1 MNLSSPPAGGAGDRA
16 ILESVW
22 QDRRP
27 RYWWRLPFPQPL
39 ESSFQAYY
47 ARHYHGHMALG
58 LGIGVL
64 AILVTAFEEFL
75 LPPDSR
81 GILLFIRMGL
91 MLPVSILLFFLVQ
104 AGWWQA
110 RQQSMLMMAT
120 LGGAFG
126 FLVMGFFAP
135 DTGSRLYVG
144 TLVMVE
150 IFGLILLRMQFVY
163 ALSCALV
170 IAVGATTALVW
181 LPFPGE
187 PQDHFVDLALIV
199 FSGSL
204 CLIGNFMMERS
215 ARSDYLQQRMLEVRQ
230 QDLEASNSYLQLLL
244 RTDALT
250 GIANRRYFDQR
261 MQEEFRRA
269 ERGNYPLALLMI
281 DIDCFKPFNDT
292 YGHQAGDEALSRVA
306 GVLAT
311 FARRPGDLAARY
323 GGEEFALILPGSRE
337 LDARAIADE
346 LVEAVYGNGFPHGA
360 SHVADRVTISVG
372 VASVLPG
379 QEDCNEVRL
388 IARAD
393 QALYEAKT
401 SGRNRAVSWSA
412 LAA

>member
-1 MNLSSPPAGGAGDRA
+1 MNSTTPAAGTGDRA

-27 RYWWRLPFPQPL
+27 GAWWRLPFPEPL
-39 ESSFQAYY
+39 ESSFQAHY
-47 ARHYHGHMALG
+47 ARRYRGHMALG

-64 AILVTAFEEFL
+64 AILVTVFEEFL
-75 LPPDSR
+75 FPPEQR
-81 GILLFIRMGL
+81 GILLFIRLGL
-91 MLPVSILLFFLVQ
+91 MLPISILLFLLVQ
-104 AGWWQA
+104 SGTWEK
-110 RQQSMLMMAT
+110 RQQSMLMMAA

-126 FLVMGFFAP
+126 FLMMGYFAP
-135 DTGSRLYVG
+135 ASGSRLYVG

-150 IFGLILLRMQFVY
+150 IFGIILLRMQFAY
-163 ALSCALV
+163 ALSCVLV
-170 IAVGATTALVW
+170 IASGAVAALMW
-181 LPFPGE
+181 LSFPGSG
-187 PQDHFVDLALIV
+187 QDHFFDLALIV

-204 CLIGNFMMERS
+204 CLVGNFMMERS
-215 ARSDYLQQRMLEVRQ
+215 ARSDFLQQRLLEIRQ

-250 GIANRRYFDQR
+250 GISNRRYFDQR
-261 MQEEFRRA
+261 LQEEFRRA
-269 ERGNYPLALLMI
+269 ERGDYPLALLMV

-337 LDARAIADE
+337 HDAKVIADE
-346 LVEAVYGNGFPHGA
+346 LVTAVFANGFPHGA
-360 SHVADRVTISVG
+360 SLVADRVTISAG
-372 VASVLPG
+372 VASIQPG
-379 QEDCNEVRL
+379 QENCDEVRL

-401 SGRNRAVSWSA
+401 TGRNRAVSWSA
-412 LAA
+412 LAP